1 MQYSKKDEFLDGL
14 KRGIPIGVGYL
25 AVSFSFGIWAYE
37 GGMPIWMV
45 VFISLSNLTS
55 SGQFA
60 GTQLIFANASLFEI
74 GLSVF
79 VINIRYILMSLSLT
93 QKLHEKTRLGQ
104 KLIFGY
110 GITDEIFAMASTR
123 DRKITASYMYG
134 LILMPVAGWTLGT
147 ALGAITGSLL
157 PDSLSDAMGIAL
169 YAMFI
174 AVIIPPAKKSKGI
187 MASIGLAVLFTCIFK
202 YIPIF
207 SFITDGFALI
217 LATVLSA
224 AIMAKVAPVKD
235 DEEAAA

>member
-1 MQYSKKDEFLDGL
+1 MKSFTDNEFFDGVKK
-14 KRGIPIGVGYL
+14 GIPIGLGYL

-60 GTQLIFANASLFEI
+60 GTQLIFDAASFFEI

-93 QKLHEKTRLGQ
+93 QKLDKNTTTGQ
-104 KLIFGY
+104 KLLFGY

-123 DRKITASYMYG
+123 DKVITAKYMYG
-134 LILMPVAGWTLGT
+134 LILTPVLGWTLGT
-147 ALGAITGSLL
+147 ALGAISGSLL
-157 PDSLSDAMGIAL
+157 PESVSAAMGIAL

-174 AVIIPPAKKSKGI
+174 AIIIPPAKKSKPVLGAI
-187 MASIGLAVLFTCIFK
+187 AISIGITCIFK
-202 YIPIF
+202 YVPF
-207 SFITDGFALI
+207 LSFVTGGFALI
-217 LATVLSA
+217 IATVVSA
-224 AIMAKVAPVKD
+224 CIMAVVAPIK
-235 DEEAAA
+235 DEEVQS